1 MKHDVNDI
9 YYEFFYEIVLS
20 TLNAHAPIRTEAT
33 KAAYNYERNICVS
46 LIRKSK
52 RSYFENLNVK
62 LIKDNKKF
70 CENVSPLFSNK
81 VKSKERVTLIEN
93 ENIISNDKKVAE
105 TLHKFFSNVV
115 KTLNISQNPHLVSGT
130 SRTDPV
136 LQSIEK
142 FSKHANMINIKKR
155 MSNSNYTFSLKFET
169 QEKFS
174 ELIQNFNCNKAT
186 QQHHIPIKI
195 SKENSETFSYILCH
209 NFNNYLFSKF
219 YLTV

>member
-20 TLNAHAPIRTEAT
+20 TLNAHAPLRTEAT
-33 KAAYNYERNICVS
+33 KAAYNYQRNICVS
-46 LIRKSK
+46 LIRKSE

-105 TLHKFFSNVV
+105 TLHEFFSNVV
-115 KTLNISQNPHLVSGT
+115 KTLNISPNSHLVSGT

-174 ELIQNFNCNKAT
+174 KLIQNFNCNKAT
-186 QQHHIPIKI
+186 QEHHIPIKI

-209 NFNNYLFSKF
+209 NFNNSLFSKF
-219 YLTV
+219 CLTV